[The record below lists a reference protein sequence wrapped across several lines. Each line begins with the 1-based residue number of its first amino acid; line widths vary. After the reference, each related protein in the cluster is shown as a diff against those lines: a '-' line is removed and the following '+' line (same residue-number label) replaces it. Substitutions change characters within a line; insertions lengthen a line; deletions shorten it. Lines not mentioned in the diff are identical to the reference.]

1 MEVVARCHF
10 LHDQLGRKEKGDK
23 FTVTERQLKQLKD
36 LKLIDVPVELYQ
48 TKVITDHPS
57 LGRGEVQPLSASPAA
72 QVLPQTTLPQS
83 KRGRKRSQ
91 KHDESL

>member
-23 FTVTERQLKQLKD
+23 FPVTDRQLKQLKSFGWV
-36 LKLIDVPVELYQ
+36 DVPVELYQ

-72 QVLPQTTLPQS
+72 QALPQTTLPQS
-83 KRGRKRSQ
+83 KRGRGRTRKG
-91 KHDESL
+91 ESL